1 MRSRTDQFSH
11 PKLRRV
17 FVAAMALAI
26 VVGLGVQCQAQ
37 PQTILRRIEIVGL
50 QRLSPDQVVQSTGL
64 RVGEAIST
72 GMIDAAADKLL
83 KSGLFRAVSYRI
95 RTADDDL
102 TVIFE
107 VVEKPPTTPAA
118 GGVLGR
124 VEWMG
129 NSVLSAQDLWAALA
143 LRSGDPIDD
152 VKIDKAMKG
161 VSQAY
166 GRRGYINAVILQTNV
181 RDAISRR
188 TNYQFTIREGA
199 QYRMGALTITGL
211 GPADIQWLRAKWVLA
226 PGAVFDDSYP
236 ETFKQN
242 VVRPFVAAM
251 TERTRVRSK
260 FDFETRPDVRKQAVD
275 VVINF
280 R

>member
-1 MRSRTDQFSH
+1 MRSRPNQFSH
-11 PKLRRV
+11 SKLRQF
-17 FVAAMALAI
+17 FVAAMAFA
-26 VVGLGVQCQAQ
+26 VFAGLSALCQAQ
-37 PQTILRRIEIVGL
+37 PQTILRKIEVLGL
-50 QRLSPDQVVQSTGL
+50 QRLSPDEVIQSTGL
-64 RVGEAIST
+64 RVGEAISN
-72 GMIDAAADKLL
+72 GMIDAAAEKLL
-83 KSGLFRAVSYRI
+83 KSGLFRAVSYRV
-95 RTADDDL
+95 RTADNDL

-107 VVEKPPTTPAA
+107 VVEKAPATPAA

-124 VEWMG
+124 VEWTG
-129 NSVLSAQDLWAALA
+129 NSVLSAQDLWAAFA

-152 VKIDKAMKG
+152 VKIDKAMKA

-166 GRRGYINAVILQTNV
+166 GRRGHIAAVLLQTNV
-181 RDAISRR
+181 RDPISRR

-211 GPADIQWLRAKWVLA
+211 GPADIQRLRAKWVLA

-251 TERTRVRSK
+251 TERTGVRSK
-260 FDFETRPDVRKQAVD
+260 FDFETRPDVRKQTVD